1 MTIAAYLTLAIILS
15 ALFLLI
21 LTRIPAPAIFFG
33 ALAAA
38 MTLKLAPVEEL
49 LKGFSNRG
57 TLTTNIITNNAAA
70 AFMYPIAFATA
81 RQLDIS
87 FLPFAIVLMMAAS
100 CAFIVPRGYQTNTDG
115 LGRRRLSRYRFHQ
128 TRTCHHPYPGADD
141 AGDHTAGFSLLN
153 APVA

>member
-100 CAFIVPRGYQTNTDG
+100 CAFIVPRGYQTNMMVWAAGGYRATDFIKLGFAITLTLG
-115 LGRRRLSRYRFHQ
+115 LTTLVITPLVF
-128 TRTCHHPYPGADD
+128 P
-141 AGDHTAGFSLLN
+141 F
-153 APVA
+153 